1 MNKCEFCNS
10 PIPYNVNNCPA
21 CGAPCKYIPE
31 PQPKQQI
38 SISGKTVRIDK
49 SSGYVESMADVDID
63 LKKSSNDSFFDDD
76 LEADLET
83 TRKRNAA
90 AAKNT
95 VLGCTILIIIVSIII
110 AIIVSAV
117 S

>member
-21 CGAPCKYIPE
+21 CGAPCKYIPD
-31 PQPKQQI
+31 PRAKQQI
-38 SISGKTVRIDK
+38 SAGEKTVTGARP
-49 SSGYVESMADVDID
+49 SGYVESMADVDID
-63 LKKSSNDSFFDDD
+63 LKESSKDRFSDD
-76 LEADLET
+76 LEADLENA
-83 TRKRNAA
+83 RKRNAA

-95 VLGCTILIIIVSIII
+95 IIGCTVLLIVVSIVI
-110 AIIVSAV
+110 AIIVSVV

>member
-38 SISGKTVRIDK
+38 STSEKTVEIDK

-63 LKKSSNDSFFDDD
+63 LKKSSHDSFFDD
-76 LEADLET
+76 LEADLEK

-95 VLGCTILIIIVSIII
+95 VLGCTILIIIVSIVI
-110 AIIVSAV
+110 AIIVSVV